1 MLVGGGEDEVGA
13 AGEALPEHGLLRP
26 QGGAA
31 REGDRSLQTGPRDV
45 RYKNTPRT
53 PVDPA

>member
-1 MLVGGGEDEVGA
+1 VLVGGGEDEVGA
-13 AGEALPEHGLLRP
+13 AGEAPPEHGLLRP

-31 REGDRSLQTGPRDV
+31 REGDRSLQTGPRDI
-45 RYKNTPRT
+45 RNKNPPRA